1 MEYSA
6 PRDLMEYGVL
16 ASTGGMGVLEYGVKL
31 EYWSM
36 EYGVWSIENFRR
48 LRRADMR
55 RLAAMITFCLGEARE
70 KKRLLTFLFEK
81 MEYGVLEYG
90 AVGATEYGVLPA
102 SGRPGAMEYWST
114 VGRRPAGAAEYWS
127 IGPAIL
133 LAGGQHGVAPA
144 QASAARP
151 VLMCEHG
158 GARRARPTPR
168 CTSCRAAAPP
178 S

>member
-16 ASTGGMGVLEYGVKL
+16 ASAGGMGVLEYGVKL

-102 SGRPGAMEYWST
+102 SGRPGAMEYWSM

-133 LAGGQHGVAPA
+133 LAGGQEIRDGRETGVWGGMGWRGDLWVPPGLAC
-144 QASAARP
+144 SHVG
-151 VLMCEHG
+151 VLRG
-158 GARRARPTPR
+158 
-168 CTSCRAAAPP
+168 
-178 S
+178 